1 MGLVVMPGQ
10 LTQRLEEFSMA
21 TCKTCNGAKTI
32 RCPVCNGS
40 GKVSG
45 RSCNS
50 CGGDK
55 KTVCPTCKGTG
66 KQS

>member
-1 MGLVVMPGQ
+1 
-10 LTQRLEEFSMA
+10 MA

-32 RCPVCNGS
+32 RCPVCHGS

-45 RSCNS
+45 RPCNN

-55 KTVCPTCKGTG
+55 KTTCPTCKGTG